1 MRLPRRLDRLEC
13 LISSQVSPGQDVY
26 ARTECGPEIPPSGE
40 AKPYARSHGLAGL
53 RRSLA
58 GHRAADYAT
67 MAESV
72 VLALVIEL
80 GLRLTSVS
88 TLLARLDRIEQSR
101 WSVLPPSYRLDQFA
115 AAAYRL
121 LPIGSTCLRE
131 SLVLY
136 ALLRRRGATPKLCL
150 GVQKD
155 AGRLAAH
162 AWIECAG
169 LTTGG
174 ETANYFVMSRTNAP
188 S

>member
-1 MRLPRRLDRLEC
+1 MRLR
-13 LISSQVSPGQDVY
+13 G
-26 ARTECGPEIPPSGE
+26 
-40 AKPYARSHGLAGL
+40 HG
-53 RRSLA
+53 
-58 GHRAADYAT
+58 AADYAT
-67 MAESV
+67 MAEAV
-72 VLALVIEL
+72 VVALVIEL

-88 TLLARLDRIEQSR
+88 TLLARLDRIQQRR
-101 WSVLPPSYRLDQFA
+101 WSVSPSYRLDQFA

-136 ALLRRRGATPKLCL
+136 VLLRRRGAAPRLCL
-150 GVQKD
+150 GVKKD

-169 LTTGG
+169 LPTGD
-174 ETANYFVMSRTNAP
+174 ETAHSFVMLRTNAP

>member
-1 MRLPRRLDRLEC
+1 MRL
-13 LISSQVSPGQDVY
+13 S
-26 ARTECGPEIPPSGE
+26 
-40 AKPYARSHGLAGL
+40 
-53 RRSLA
+53 
-58 GHRAADYAT
+58 GHRAGDYAT

-72 VLALVIEL
+72 VIALAIEL

-88 TLLARLDRIEQSR
+88 TLLARLDRIEQSC
-101 WSVLPPSYRLDQFA
+101 WSASSPSYRLDRFA

-136 ALLRRRGATPKLCL
+136 ALLRRRGAAPKLRL
-150 GVQKD
+150 GVNKE

-162 AWIECAG
+162 AWIECTG

-174 ETANYFVMSRTNAP
+174 ENYFAMLRTNAP